1 MDKIID
7 VGQLQERVEV
17 LHLQETAP
25 RRYSWA
31 VERRTWAA
39 VELTGRRQAYSV
51 YGMGTA
57 GVKLTIRRQDI
68 SLAHALRW
76 RGQHCHIV
84 TISPLGRG
92 FLTVEAAL
100 VEVSACADRH
110 RDVEFPAIL
119 AERYLRF
126 DELAPQDINVLR
138 HVLITPKAISLTPG
152 RLVEVAGVSWPIRL
166 AHTLGPYVNEFEV
179 ERVVD
184 L

>member
-7 VGQLQERVEV
+7 AGQLQERVEV

-39 VELTGRRQAYSV
+39 VELTGRRQIYST
-51 YGMGTA
+51 YGAGTA

-84 TISPLGRG
+84 NISPLGRG
-92 FLTVEAAL
+92 YLTVEAAL

-138 HVLITPKAISLTPG
+138 NVLITPKVINLTPG

-166 AHTLGPYVNEFEV
+166 AHTLGPYSNEFEI